1 MGLVSVGNTLRGRTV
16 NFSRWFMIYFPM
28 FTSDVCC
35 ERSVVSGSSDKT
47 VKFWDFELVT
57 GKDGNR
63 ILSLIHK

>member
-1 MGLVSVGNTLRGRTV
+1 MFHVSNFRLLGLVSVRKPLRGRTV
-16 NFSRWFMIYFPM
+16 TEL
-28 FTSDVCC
+28 FTNDVCC
-35 ERSVVSGSSDKT
+35 DRSVVSGSSDKT